1 LNVNCRLVESPT
13 FWTPTRFTS
22 SKQKGSHLHS
32 ALIARLMHWFLRCYF
47 SLSLQLRPSQVRR
60 LTAAGEYKP
69 FVKLLSSNGTKI
81 AELQTRIQEL
91 LKATTRNPQCSRQ
104 QTCLL
109 GTLRPRDALADP
121 EFLISVLRHRM
132 YGLILRL
139 FEPNKPP
146 SADNRATIVSSTRDE
161 IWREQ
166 L

>member
-69 FVKLLSSNGTKI
+69 FVKFLSSNGTKI

-91 LKATTRNPQCSRQ
+91 LKATTRNPQCSR
-104 QTCLL
+104 
-109 GTLRPRDALADP
+109 PAD
-121 EFLISVLRHRM
+121 
-132 YGLILRL
+132 L
-139 FEPNKPP
+139 FTRNS
-146 SADNRATIVSSTRDE
+146 SASGCAGGSRICNLSSSTSDVWINTQALRAKQAAK
-161 IWREQ
+161 RR
-166 L
+166 